1 MQIVGARTKAYCT
14 CNKRVV
20 GWVVGAGVLNKKQ
33 LEGKS
38 QAWVDDRQLSSFLHI
53 MLLMRLTVMLLAMQE
68 HSSMLLERG
77 VG

>member
-1 MQIVGARTKAYCT
+1 MGV
-14 CNKRVV
+14 
-20 GWVVGAGVLNKKQ
+20 GVLNKKQ

-38 QAWVDDRQLSSFLHI
+38 QAWVDRQRRQLSSFLHI
-53 MLLMRLTVMLLAMQE
+53 ILLMRLTVMLLAMQE

>member
-1 MQIVGARTKAYCT
+1 M
-14 CNKRVV
+14 
-20 GWVVGAGVLNKKQ
+20 GAGVLNKKQ

-38 QAWVDDRQLSSFLHI
+38 QAWVDRQRRQLSSFLHI

>member
-1 MQIVGARTKAYCT
+1 MGV
-14 CNKRVV
+14 
-20 GWVVGAGVLNKKQ
+20 GVLNKKQ

-38 QAWVDDRQLSSFLHI
+38 QAWVDRQRRQLSSFLHI

>member
-1 MQIVGARTKAYCT
+1 MVG
-14 CNKRVV
+14 V
-20 GWVVGAGVLNKKQ
+20 GVLNKKQ

-38 QAWVDDRQLSSFLHI
+38 QAWVDRQRRQLSSFLHI